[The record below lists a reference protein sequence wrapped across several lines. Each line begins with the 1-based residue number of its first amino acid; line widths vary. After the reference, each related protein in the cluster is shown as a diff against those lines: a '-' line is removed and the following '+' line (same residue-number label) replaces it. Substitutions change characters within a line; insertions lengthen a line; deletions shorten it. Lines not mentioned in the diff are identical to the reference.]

1 MRALGGL
8 NGSCLTSIAFDRI
21 DRGGE
26 NYLDKTIEFF
36 CKGSP
41 SLKKFS
47 IIDPGIGRV
56 TDAAV
61 ESIVKYC
68 PHIEAMPLCDWDRLT
83 DLSLTY
89 LSKLSYL
96 RELDLSHCQYLTSAG
111 VQGLLESNRNLEVLI
126 LKNAYSGDAATP
138 KLIDDAL
145 LRCIGINC
153 PSLVSL
159 CLCLGNSNITTA
171 SLDAT
176 IKGLPML
183 NAILLDDYNKPN
195 TILPML
201 GMYCK
206 GLKDV
211 DVRNIA
217 CSNDDFIS
225 MCQGCPLIETLHLRD
240 IKCLTDISILA
251 LSASCPMLKV
261 LSIYHNNYITD
272 DSMCILLQ
280 QLVLFTTCI
289 HLTSV
294 TLEGLKY
301 ITDKTILTLLRYH
314 PKLKQ
319 LGLHKNPRLTDY
331 CILAIPT
338 HCLYIQSLS
347 LWSMTNLIHETIV
360 TLSRYCKQLQI
371 LFLYDCEVL
380 TNDSVLNI
388 LKNCKKQLTYINIHS
403 KSIDTTSKGF
413 KRHCNQIIKKRYKQ
427 LHLIYSENGIDCSII

>member
-8 NGSCLTSIAFDRI
+8 NGSCLTSISFDRI
-21 DRGGE
+21 DRGGD
-26 NYLDKTIEFF
+26 NYFDKTIEFF

-41 SLKKFS
+41 TLKKLS

-61 ESIVKYC
+61 QSIVKHC
-68 PHIEAMPLCDWDRLT
+68 PHIEAMPLCEWDRIT

-89 LSKLSYL
+89 LSELSFL

-111 VQGLLESNRNLEVLI
+111 VQGLLEANRKLEVLI
-126 LKNAYSGDAATP
+126 LKDAYSGDATTP

-153 PSLVSL
+153 PNLVSL
-159 CLCLGNSNITTA
+159 CMCLGNSAVTTA
-171 SLDAT
+171 SFDAM
-176 IKGLPML
+176 IKGLPAL

-211 DVRNIA
+211 HIRNIA
-217 CSNDDFIS
+217 CSDDDFVS
-225 MCQGCPLIETLHLRD
+225 MCQSCPLIEILHLRD
-240 IKCLTDISILA
+240 IECLTDISVLA
-251 LSASCPMLKV
+251 LAASCPL
-261 LSIYHNNYITD
+261 LEQLTLYSNNHITD
-272 DSMCILLQ
+272 DSMC
-280 QLVLFTTCI
+280 VLFTSAI

-294 TLEGLKY
+294 TLDGLKY
-301 ITDKTILTLLRYH
+301 ITDKSILTLLRYH

-338 HCLYIQSLS
+338 HCPHIQSLS

-371 LFLYDCEVL
+371 LFLYDCDII
-380 TNDSVLNI
+380 TNDTVLNI
-388 LKNCKKQLTYINIHS
+388 LKNCKKQLTYINIQLN
-403 KSIDTTSKGF
+403 SIDTTNKGF
-413 KRHCNQIIKKRYKQ
+413 KRHCII
-427 LHLIYSENGIDCSII
+427 IYTTILYTNM